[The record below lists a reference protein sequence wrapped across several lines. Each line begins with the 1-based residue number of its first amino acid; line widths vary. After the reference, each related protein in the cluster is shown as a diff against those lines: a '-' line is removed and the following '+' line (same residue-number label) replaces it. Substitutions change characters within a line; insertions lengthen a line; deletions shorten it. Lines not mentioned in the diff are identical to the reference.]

1 MAEVLL
7 RFQTVL
13 VGTDGHAYVPRACA
27 AANADGIWE
36 GWIEF
41 VPQRGG
47 AVLRS
52 PRETTQPKFSD
63 AVYWASGLSPV
74 YLEGALDRAMR
85 TAAHGVAPPGSDG
98 IAARDGPAPH
108 VPVSTASGAG
118 PTRASVLNPFTVAA
132 KGHAHLRR
140 QLSTLSPWHLVNVVR
155 SYDLSHATDEALL
168 RLSHEALIDT
178 IVGEVVRRERTNAG
192 EGGATTPTSL
202 G

>member
-7 RFQTVL
+7 HFQTVL

-27 AANADGIWE
+27 TANADGMWE

-41 VPQRGG
+41 VPQRDG

-85 TAAHGVAPPGSDG
+85 VRTASRAMGVPYGDG
-98 IAARDGPAPH
+98 IASYQEPAPH
-108 VPVSTASGAG
+108 LSPVPPATA
-118 PTRASVLNPFTVAA
+118 PPRASVINPFVVAE

-140 QLSTLSPWHLVNVVR
+140 QLSALSPWHLVNVVR
-155 SYDLSHATDEALL
+155 SFELSQASDDVLL
-168 RLSHEALIDT
+168 RLSHDALVDT
-178 IVGEVVRRERTNAG
+178 IVSEVARRGRLDIDG
-192 EGGATTPTSL
+192 SGAARQ
-202 G
+202 